1 MSDLA
6 NGLRFTRDWNVT
18 WGDCDAA
25 GIVFY
30 PRYYAAFDANT
41 HAMLAS
47 ADLGH
52 RTLRERYGVLGLTL
66 VETKATFHGPA
77 TYDETLSV
85 ESQITRLGRSSL
97 TVGHRV
103 TRDGTLLVEG
113 YEIRVWAT
121 EVDGALRAAPLPDE
135 VRAVLSGR

>member
-1 MSDLA
+1 MSELE
-6 NGLRFTRDWNVT
+6 NGLRFTRDWSVT

-25 GIVFY
+25 AIIFY

-41 HAMLAS
+41 HAMLA
-47 ADLGH
+47 AAGLGH

-66 VETKATFHGPA
+66 VETKAIYHGPA

-85 ESQITRLGRSSL
+85 ESAVTRLGRSSL
-97 TVGHRV
+97 TVSHRV
-103 TRDGTLLVEG
+103 TRDGALLVEG

-121 EVDGALRAAPLPDE
+121 EVDGALRAAPLPDA
-135 VRAVLSGR
+135 VRAVLSGG